1 MNVKLFTLLTLLL
14 YLKASGAVVA
24 TFRGNEPN
32 TFDFVGSTDKNF
44 DMNADAIADYRFT
57 SDGSLIAAFRSYG
70 ENRFISTLAYPP
82 NLGGYVDPVNTGS

>member
-1 MNVKLFTLLTLLL
+1 MTGLRFSAERIVAQAPNVALET
-14 YLKASGAVVA
+14 SGTELA
-24 TFRGNEPN
+24 
-32 TFDFVGSTDKNF
+32 DI
-44 DMNADAIADYRFT
+44 NADGIADYRFT